1 MAPFFLAE
9 IANPLSIEPEY
20 REETVPLRLSHV
32 CSIDQSWRVNAA
44 GGV

>member
-9 IANPLSIEPEY
+9 IANQPSIEPEY

-32 CSIDQSWRVNAA
+32 CGIDQLRRVNAA
-44 GGV
+44 RGV